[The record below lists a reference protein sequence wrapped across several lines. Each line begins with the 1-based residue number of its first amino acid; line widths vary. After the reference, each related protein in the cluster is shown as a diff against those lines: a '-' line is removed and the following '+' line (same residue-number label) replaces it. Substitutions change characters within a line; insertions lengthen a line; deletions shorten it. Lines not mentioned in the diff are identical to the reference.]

1 MRPAL
6 LALLLAVF
14 VPLAAAQSVYK
25 CTEPGGRVVYTD
37 NPNSCTGSVTQVE
50 APQQP
55 GTAPSSAKLSDGERK
70 LAREADQRA
79 AALDKAYADI
89 VASFNALRA
98 AEARRDAGIEAQE
111 GERQG
116 RRHRPEY
123 WQRQQALKHDV
134 DDAQARLDDAMA
146 RRNALR

>member
-1 MRPAL
+1 MR
-6 LALLLAVF
+6 
-14 VPLAAAQSVYK
+14 
-25 CTEPGGRVVYTD
+25 
-37 NPNSCTGSVTQVE
+37 VE
-50 APQQP
+50 TPQQP
-55 GTAPSSAKLSDGERK
+55 GTAPSPAKLSEGERK